1 MDTSQ
6 SKLDE
11 VFSALSHPLR
21 RAIIE
26 QVSAR
31 ECTVNEL
38 AEHHQISRP
47 AISQHLHIL
56 IDAGL
61 IEQTRKGRL
70 RMCSLNV
77 KPLSTAFNWLVRYR
91 IFWETL
97 LDDIQEK
104 VETNENTN
112 KEEFNAQKKTTK
124 KNKTKPRN

>member
-1 MDTSQ
+1 MDTD
-6 SKLDE
+6 KNELDE

-38 AEHHQISRP
+38 AEQHQISRP

-77 KPLSTAFNWLVRYR
+77 RPLSTAFNWLVRYR
-91 IFWETL
+91 IFWEQL
-97 LDDIQEK
+97 LDNIQER
-104 VETNENTN
+104 VENDSENIEENDNE
-112 KEEFNAQKKTTK
+112 
-124 KNKTKPRN
+124 